1 MTSIY
6 EKMKHVKDELDE
18 IMSLVDQQEMEH
30 VSFLKQLESDNE
42 RLKLVVEDLKQELVN
57 MSKRVEDHEARERQ
71 LREELL
77 KYGKKNTKR
86 WGLLFL

>member
-57 MSKRVEDHEARERQ
+57 AGKRVEDHEARERQ

-86 WGLLFL
+86 WGIFL

>member
-57 MSKRVEDHEARERQ
+57 MSKRLEDHEARERQ

>member
-6 EKMKHVKDELDE
+6 EKMKHVKEELDE
-18 IMSLVDQQEMEH
+18 IMSLMDQKEMEH
-30 VSFLKQLESDNE
+30 VFFLKQLESDNE
-42 RLKLVVEDLKQELVN
+42 RLKLIVDDLKQELVD
-57 MSKRVEDHEARERQ
+57 MGKRVEDHEARERQ

-86 WGLLFL
+86 WGILFL